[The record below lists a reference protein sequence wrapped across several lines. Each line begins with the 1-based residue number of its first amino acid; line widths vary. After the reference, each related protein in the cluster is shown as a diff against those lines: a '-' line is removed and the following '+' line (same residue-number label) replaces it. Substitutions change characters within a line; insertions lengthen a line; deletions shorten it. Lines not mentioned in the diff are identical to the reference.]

1 MTAHGPQSQA
11 GRRRRKAPF
20 LLPVGEGNA
29 RITPEVMRRGLDT
42 RAALSMRRREKVELA
57 RRLEVD
63 EHSPETEAE
72 AERLDAIIEAAEP
85 ELEKLRA
92 KCATSLR

>member
-1 MTAHGPQSQA
+1 MT
-11 GRRRRKAPF
+11 RRVVRHMGKPRGAPF
-20 LLPVGEGNA
+20 LLPVGEGNS

-42 RAALSMRRREKVELA
+42 RDALSMRRREKVELA

-92 KCATSLR
+92 KYATSLR